1 MRWYVFWKG
10 RLLRSVGM
18 ICKTMKRENII
29 LPEPQSKYAKISRRS
44 IYLGGG
50 ENDSIHAEHN
60 KMIGTRQKKPITF
73 KCITIHDGATWPV
86 LIVEIRSPFYQFQGF
101 SHDDKFWNSRLGG
114 KFITVKTYA
123 ARKEGVPV
131 TKSRPFLSRN
141 FSKHFP
147 ACKYLN
153 LNHCTITCC
162 WLELASNATNIRWQ
176 AGLQIVLGWDEHVCD
191 GARWVPNTIK
201 T

>member
-1 MRWYVFWKG
+1 
-10 RLLRSVGM
+10 
-18 ICKTMKRENII
+18 
-29 LPEPQSKYAKISRRS
+29 
-44 IYLGGG
+44 
-50 ENDSIHAEHN
+50 
-60 KMIGTRQKKPITF
+60 MIGTRQKNDNF
-73 KCITIHDGATWPV
+73 QVHHIHDGATWPV
-86 LIVEIRSPFYQFQGF
+86 LIVEIRSPFYQVQGF
-101 SHDDKFWNSRLGG
+101 SHDGKIWNSRLGG
-114 KFITVKTYA
+114 TFTTVKTYA

-176 AGLQIVLGWDEHVCD
+176 VGLQIVLGCLRVRRWWYFQEMNIYVTVQDGCQTPSKHRGSPQKRRQPFNFILDKWITFRRRLWHVQKMC
-191 GARWVPNTIK
+191 VVCKMIFSEQY
-201 T
+201 